1 MAGGTERSTAGF
13 CKRALVDEQRTRTK
27 TSTKGKAKPSQV
39 HVSLDNADT
48 VIEGGPPFPML
59 LFASP
64 QVGVPHVS
72 RFSKRGRHGR
82 LQRSDGSH
90 RELRLGPI
98 LQLAQPRFAES
109 IRLILGAGD
118 ISGDDTT
125 PRLNSGLVQTKLQME
140 GLVGERGF
148 EPPTPWSRTRFKTL
162 LKLVEFS

>member
-1 MAGGTERSTAGF
+1 
-13 CKRALVDEQRTRTK
+13 
-27 TSTKGKAKPSQV
+27 
-39 HVSLDNADT
+39 
-48 VIEGGPPFPML
+48 ML

-72 RFSKRGRHGR
+72 RFSKRGRHCR

-98 LQLAQPRFAES
+98 LQLARPRFAES
-109 IRLILGAGD
+109 IRPILGAGD

-140 GLVGERGF
+140 GLVGLSGRF
-148 EPPTPWSRTRFKTL
+148 SNFCRLRRRANVPVWAACRIRNTRKCLNSGCFRL
-162 LKLVEFS
+162 YRSLEWRCRVHCLSSLRVF